1 MVGQDN
7 HSRVSFASILGKK
20 VEVRFD
26 GGRLT
31 SDSGALMLREVESKV
46 GVIGRLVEALTDR
59 RHPSYVDHS
68 MEDLVKQRVF
78 QTCLPSRARRRQVA
92 CGYEDANDCNQLRR
106 DPGFKAACGRLP
118 ISGSD
123 LASQP
128 TISRLENGIRR
139 SELYRIAEAF
149 VDLSACDAQAGVF
162 IASYDKPPQAVI
174 LDIDD
179 TDDEVHGNQQLSLF
193 SSYYDERCFL
203 PLHIYEGQTCL
214 RATHRQAGR
223 LITTI
228 LRPGARPSGQQ
239 IASILKRLVKYLRQA
254 WPDVVIFLRGDAH
267 FSCPEVHDFCEKHDV
282 YFALGQAG
290 NTRLTALGHPLM
302 RQALALYQETGQPV
316 QLFTC
321 FLYQANTWAFPR
333 RIISKAEI
341 TASGQKNARFVVTNL
356 DSSQPSFI
364 YKTIYCAR
372 GRMEGFIKNHKT
384 FLHSDR
390 TSCHRFQANQFRLF
404 LHSAAYVLLH
414 ALTEKGLQATQ
425 WANAQFNTI
434 QNRILK
440 VAARV
445 CELNTKIRLHLPTSF
460 PLKHL
465 YDKILC
471 NLAKAYP

>member
-78 QTCLPSRARRRQVA
+78 QIA

-149 VDLSACDAQAGVF
+149 VDVF

-193 SSYYDERCFL
+193 SSYL
-203 PLHIYEGQTCL
+203 W
-214 RATHRQAGR
+214 
-223 LITTI
+223 
-228 LRPGARPSGQQ
+228 
-239 IASILKRLVKYLRQA
+239 V
-254 WPDVVIFLRGDAH
+254 
-267 FSCPEVHDFCEKHDV
+267 
-282 YFALGQAG
+282 
-290 NTRLTALGHPLM
+290 
-302 RQALALYQETGQPV
+302 
-316 QLFTC
+316 
-321 FLYQANTWAFPR
+321 
-333 RIISKAEI
+333 
-341 TASGQKNARFVVTNL
+341 
-356 DSSQPSFI
+356 
-364 YKTIYCAR
+364 
-372 GRMEGFIKNHKT
+372 
-384 FLHSDR
+384 
-390 TSCHRFQANQFRLF
+390 
-404 LHSAAYVLLH
+404 
-414 ALTEKGLQATQ
+414 
-425 WANAQFNTI
+425 
-434 QNRILK
+434 
-440 VAARV
+440 
-445 CELNTKIRLHLPTSF
+445 
-460 PLKHL
+460 
-465 YDKILC
+465 
-471 NLAKAYP
+471 